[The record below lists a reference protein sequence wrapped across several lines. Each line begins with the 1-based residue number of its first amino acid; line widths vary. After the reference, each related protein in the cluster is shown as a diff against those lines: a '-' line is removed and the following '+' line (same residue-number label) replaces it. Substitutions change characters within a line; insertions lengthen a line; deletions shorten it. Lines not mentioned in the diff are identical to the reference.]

1 MPHAPPTSSK
11 AGLSSAPAFAIEPPS
26 LVEYSNSTG
35 TVIAC
40 RPQVSST
47 TPTMNNM
54 MAIMMTN
61 PTTITSNQEPIG
73 SVGGSKAGGAS
84 LKQDFISDQQS
95 RLASNTP
102 TAISWRLVKR
112 LPSQLNVGIRERV
125 EGGGGDDSSAKMTTT
140 TTTIQQPEDLALP
153 LNSSSRL
160 YFVRQ
165 DGALV
170 FNPFKAV
177 DFRHDLHLATYKC
190 CLSNRYGSI
199 CSRPVRTRAGKF
211 LMKEKFYS
219 LLVLK
224 FSGEKEKCCSRLRPC
239 CVEKMVEIF

>member
-1 MPHAPPTSSK
+1 M
-11 AGLSSAPAFAIEPPS
+11 
-26 LVEYSNSTG
+26 
-35 TVIAC
+35 IAC

-47 TPTMNNM
+47 SATTAMNNM
-54 MAIMMTN
+54 MTIMMTN

-73 SVGGSKAGGAS
+73 GGSKSGGAA
-84 LKQDFISDQQS
+84 LKQDSISDQQS

-112 LPSQLNVGIRERV
+112 LPSQLNTGIR
-125 EGGGGDDSSAKMTTT
+125 GSGDDSSTTT

-199 CSRPVRTRAGKF
+199 CSRTVRTRAGKF
-211 LMKEKFYS
+211 
-219 LLVLK
+219 
-224 FSGEKEKCCSRLRPC
+224 
-239 CVEKMVEIF
+239 

>member
-1 MPHAPPTSSK
+1 MHAPLASNK
-11 AGLSSAPAFAIEPPS
+11 VGLSSAPAFAIEPPS

-40 RPQVSST
+40 RSQLSST
-47 TPTMNNM
+47 T
-54 MAIMMTN
+54 
-61 PTTITSNQEPIG
+61 TTITTPGSSSMMAQNPSGNQEQMAG
-73 SVGGSKAGGAS
+73 SNNKLPSTLGSP
-84 LKQDFISDQQS
+84 KQDSSASTMSEQQH

-112 LPSQLNVGIRERV
+112 LPS
-125 EGGGGDDSSAKMTTT
+125 SKTTNLLEDPSL
-140 TTTIQQPEDLALP
+140 QQADDLALP

-170 FNPFKAV
+170 FNPFKAQ

-190 CLSNRYGSI
+190 CLSNRYGSL

-211 LMKEKFYS
+211 KES
-219 LLVLK
+219 LKKREEV
-224 FSGEKEKCCSRLRPC
+224 
-239 CVEKMVEIF
+239 